1 MDDNT
6 YMDAT
11 KTVTFTAGAPGA
23 GKGFVI
29 DRDYA
34 ELHVV
39 DCDKHKQAHPD
50 YDPKNP
56 GALHVWSSEQ
66 ATKEFFSMLAGDDS
80 FVFDG
85 TGTDTAKLANFMNQA
100 TLAGFR
106 TQVCYVKVSLATALD
121 RNSKRDRVVPESLV
135 REKFATIATAVEI
148 LAGYADELRVVRND

>member
-1 MDDNT
+1 
-6 YMDAT
+6 MDAT

-23 GKGFVI
+23 GKGYI
-29 DRDYA
+29 IARDYA
-34 ELHVV
+34 DLHVV
-39 DCDKHKQAHPD
+39 DCDSHKQAHPD

-56 GALHVWSSEQ
+56 GALHAWSSEM

-100 TLAGFR
+100 QLAGFT
-106 TQVCYVKVSLATALD
+106 TQVCYVKVSLATALK
-121 RNSKRDRVVPESLV
+121 RNSERERNVPESLV

-148 LAGYADELRVVRND
+148 LAGYADELRIVGND

>member
-1 MDDNT
+1 MN
-6 YMDAT
+6 AT

-23 GKGFVI
+23 GKSYII

-34 ELHVV
+34 GLVVV

-56 GALHVWSSEQ
+56 GALHAWSSEQ

-100 TLAGFR
+100 TLAGFA
-106 TQVCYVKVSLATALD
+106 TQVCYVKVSLATALK
-121 RNSKRDRVVPESLV
+121 RNSERERNVPDSLV
-135 REKFATIATAVEI
+135 REKFATVTVAVDI